1 MLGNF
6 NIVGS
11 DTRINKKNI
20 GSRFRIFYPGVMK
33 EIDVIDEERI
43 KENIKELFLTT
54 KGLQGKETKT

>member
-6 NIVGS
+6 NIIGS

-33 EIDVIDEERI
+33 EIDVIDEERT
-43 KENIKELFLTT
+43 KENIRELFLAT
-54 KGLQGKETKT
+54 KGLQGKEVKS